1 MVVCLLCI
9 FHIPLVLVFLLVPL
23 LVVVPDQTL
32 SASDH
37 DSRSFCFPYSR
48 SILVFCSLSR
58 TSTPS
63 LCVVVPSRDVSV
75 VVASKFKI
83 AFHLG
88 VWSTACCG
96 GSLKYRTFWFYLVF
110 NWSILGVCST

>member
-1 MVVCLLCI
+1 M
-9 FHIPLVLVFLLVPL
+9 
-23 LVVVPDQTL
+23 
-32 SASDH
+32 
-37 DSRSFCFPYSR
+37 
-48 SILVFCSLSR
+48 FCSLSR

-110 NWSILGVCST
+110 NWSILGVCSTSVEGFCSIELPGSTWSLVLVVCSTSVEVRIT

>member
-1 MVVCLLCI
+1 M
-9 FHIPLVLVFLLVPL
+9 FLLVPL

-32 SASDH
+32 SVS

-58 TSTPS
+58 TSIPS

-88 VWSTACCG
+88 DWSTACCG
-96 GSLKYRTFWFYLVF
+96 GSLKYSRTFWFYLVF
-110 NWSILGVCST
+110 GRS